1 MDHFFYSNK
10 IFDGRIHLEDDEA
23 YHALKV
29 LRKKQG
35 DNIFV
40 VNGLGSLFSTVI
52 EEGDVSNCM
61 LKVMEEKENYQKP
74 NHHIHIAIAPT
85 KSHDRMEWFVEKA
98 VEIGIQEISFLQTKR
113 TERKNIKIDRIKKRA
128 ISSMK
133 QSLKA
138 FLPFINEFIDYEDFL
153 KTCNNNHKYVGYL
166 GHGDVEK
173 LSKVCKTNDDYC
185 VMIGPEGDFT
195 EQEII
200 DALDSGFN
208 CISLS
213 ESRLRT
219 ETAGLM
225 ACNILNIINQ

>member
-113 TERKNIKIDRIKKRA
+113 TERKNIKIDRIKKE
-128 ISSMK
+128 
-133 QSLKA
+133 Q
-138 FLPFINEFIDYEDFL
+138 FL
-153 KTCNNNHKYVGYL
+153 
-166 GHGDVEK
+166 
-173 LSKVCKTNDDYC
+173 
-185 VMIGPEGDFT
+185 
-195 EQEII
+195 Q
-200 DALDSGFN
+200 
-208 CISLS
+208 
-213 ESRLRT
+213 
-219 ETAGLM
+219 
-225 ACNILNIINQ
+225 